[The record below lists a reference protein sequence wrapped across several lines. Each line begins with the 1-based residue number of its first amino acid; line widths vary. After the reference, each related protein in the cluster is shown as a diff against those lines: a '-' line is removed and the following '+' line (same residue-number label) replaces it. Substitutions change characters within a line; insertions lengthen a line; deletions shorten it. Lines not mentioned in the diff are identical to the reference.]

1 MRSQNQRTSERA
13 IHGNVKVLGSILSRA
28 TRHDWQLGGN
38 GLTLLAFNGLQIN
51 RLGACFEHGSFH
63 VVHTLAGG
71 VLLSIPP
78 PSFRR
83 CSYWHCRRA
92 TLALEVTSTNAPGA
106 KVRVT
111 ATSIVSETIGQCEA
125 IPRSDGSIQECAVV
139 RHIQRRRCYNILG
152 APRAATQAVL
162 KIWHSGIWCVS
173 RAGGRSPLS
182 NACMESHA
190 IWKAMSY
197 GQLCQMESYVVWIAM
212 SYGKPCHMESHRN
225 I

>member
-13 IHGNVKVLGSILSRA
+13 IHGNVKVLGSIQSRA

-162 KIWHSGIWCVS
+162 KIWHSGIWCVL
-173 RAGGRSPLS
+173 RAGGRAGGLLYRTP
-182 NACMESHA
+182 
-190 IWKAMSY
+190 
-197 GQLCQMESYVVWIAM
+197 
-212 SYGKPCHMESHRN
+212 R
-225 I
+225 